1 MPESPLAK
9 KMKLKSGLKAAV
21 INAPENY
28 VDTLKHDTAMSP
40 TLNGKFDWI
49 QIFVKSK
56 AELDALAPKASRA
69 LRPESM
75 LWISFP
81 KGVSKIQTD
90 LTRDK
95 GWEVLQ
101 DLDLKWITLI
111 SVNETW
117 SAFALRPYREG
128 EEKQSFRLGA

>member
-1 MPESPLAK
+1 MPESVLAK

-21 INAPENY
+21 INAPESY
-28 VDTLKHDTAMSP
+28 VEELRHDTAMSP

-49 QIFVKSK
+49 QIFAKSK
-56 AELDALAPKASRA
+56 AELEGLAPKAAKA
-69 LRPESM
+69 LRPDSM

-81 KGVSKIQTD
+81 KGSSKIQTD

-95 GWEVLQ
+95 GWESLRA
-101 DLDLKWITLI
+101 LDLKWITLV

-117 SAFALRPYREG
+117 SAFALRPYKDG

>member
-1 MPESPLAK
+1 MSESALAK
-9 KMKLKSGLKAAV
+9 KMKLKANSKAAV

-28 VDTLKHDTAMSP
+28 VDTLKHDTALSP

-49 QIFVKSK
+49 QIFVRNK
-56 AELDALAPKASRA
+56 AELETLAPKAARA

-81 KGVSKIQTD
+81 KGSSKIQTD

-95 GWEVLQ
+95 GWESLQ
-101 DLDLKWITLI
+101 KLDLKWLTLV

-128 EEKQSFRLGA
+128 EEKQSFRLGD